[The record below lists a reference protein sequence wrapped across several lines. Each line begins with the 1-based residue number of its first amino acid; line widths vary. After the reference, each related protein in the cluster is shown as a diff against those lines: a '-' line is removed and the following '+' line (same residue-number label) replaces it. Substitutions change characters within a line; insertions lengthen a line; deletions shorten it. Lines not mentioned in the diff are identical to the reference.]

1 VRFAP
6 AQMVVDVLTEERD
19 GVQKEREGEEGRF
32 ARLVTSLVETLHIDL
47 GDFNG
52 RWSPRFTT
60 IRVIHSHGLFFKARN
75 RVGIRLSYLSA
86 RLHRPGGIC
95 SLESIRGLLIGL

>member
-1 VRFAP
+1 MRRPVVIYDFAPYWMSIDEENFVFFFYQCTVRFAP

-19 GVQKEREGEEGRF
+19 GVQKERDGEEGRF

-52 RWSPRFTT
+52 RWSY
-60 IRVIHSHGLFFKARN
+60 
-75 RVGIRLSYLSA
+75 RL
-86 RLHRPGGIC
+86 
-95 SLESIRGLLIGL
+95 

>member
-19 GVQKEREGEEGRF
+19 GVKKERDGEEGRF
-32 ARLVTSLVETLHIDL
+32 ARLVTSLIETLHIDL

-52 RWSPRFTT
+52 RWSPR
-60 IRVIHSHGLFFKARN
+60 IRTASNPRPFSELSSTFPSHSL
-75 RVGIRLSYLSA
+75 
-86 RLHRPGGIC
+86 
-95 SLESIRGLLIGL
+95 

>member
-1 VRFAP
+1 MTLRPGPPGFPYIYEENFVFFYQCTVRFAP

-19 GVQKEREGEEGRF
+19 GVKKERDGEEGRF

-52 RWSPRFTT
+52 RWN
-60 IRVIHSHGLFFKARN
+60 GK
-75 RVGIRLSYLSA
+75 
-86 RLHRPGGIC
+86 
-95 SLESIRGLLIGL
+95 

>member
-19 GVQKEREGEEGRF
+19 GVKRERDGEEGRF

-52 RWSPRFTT
+52 RWSR
-60 IRVIHSHGLFFKARN
+60 I
-75 RVGIRLSYLSA
+75 
-86 RLHRPGGIC
+86 
-95 SLESIRGLLIGL
+95 